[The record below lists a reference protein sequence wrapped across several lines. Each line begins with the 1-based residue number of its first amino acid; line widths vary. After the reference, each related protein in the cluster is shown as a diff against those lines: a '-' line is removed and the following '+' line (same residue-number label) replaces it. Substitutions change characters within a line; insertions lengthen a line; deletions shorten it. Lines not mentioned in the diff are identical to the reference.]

1 MSTVRANQIL
11 DAAGGNTA
19 RINGM
24 TPTAQSLQGF
34 RNRIINGNM
43 VIDQRNAGASVTYN
57 GSAASYIVDRF
68 SVGLFGTTYSSP
80 TMTIQQV
87 SDAPAGF
94 TNSLRVTSSAT
105 NTPDANRLGSF
116 YSQAI
121 EGFNTADFGWG
132 TANAQ
137 AVTVQFRVKAS
148 KVGTVSVS
156 VENSARDRSYV
167 TTVSISAANTWETK
181 TVTIPGD
188 TSGTWLTTNGVG
200 LDLKF
205 GIMSNGSWLAGAG
218 GSWFAGRAIL
228 STSQTNFI
236 AISGDY
242 ITITGVQ
249 LEAGSVATPFE
260 QIDYGRELMLC
271 QRYYQRI
278 QGTSSEFRSV
288 SSGGICAQAAAVVRN
303 VYPLKTSMRA
313 SPTVGFNGISAY
325 DGTAVSAISSLVN
338 YSTADQC
345 SFDASTFGMTAFR
358 PGAILVGSSA
368 ANFFEVSAE
377 L

>member
-1 MSTVRANQIL
+1 
-11 DAAGGNTA
+11 
-19 RINGM
+19 
-24 TPTAQSLQGF
+24 
-34 RNRIINGNM
+34 
-43 VIDQRNAGASVTYN
+43 VTYG
-57 GSAASYIVDRF
+57 GSTAAYIVDRF
-68 SVGLFGTTYSSP
+68 YIGLFGTTYSNP
-80 TMTIQQV
+80 ALTIQQV
-87 SDAPAGF
+87 SDAPSGF

-105 NTPDANRLGSF
+105 NTADANKLGSF
-116 YSQAI
+116 YSQPI
-121 EGFNTADFGWG
+121 EGFNIADLGWG

-148 KVGTVSVS
+148 KIGTVSVS

-200 LDLKF
+200 LDFKI
-205 GIMSNGSWLAGAG
+205 GIMSNGSWLAGTG
-218 GSWFAGRAIL
+218 GSWLAGRAIL

-236 AISGDY
+236 AVSGDY

-271 QRYYQRI
+271 QRYFQKTYNQSAVPGSTTSGIAGAIWSANPVTNSYPNLGTWNFAVPMRAAPNVI
-278 QGTSSEFRSV
+278 GYNPGTGASGGFRGDSTDFTPLAIAAIGERSASFFGSNVSVGTSVFV
-288 SSGGICAQAAAVVRN
+288 N
-303 VYPLKTSMRA
+303 VHA
-313 SPTVGFNGISAY
+313 
-325 DGTAVSAISSLVN
+325 TA
-338 YSTADQC
+338 
-345 SFDASTFGMTAFR
+345 
-358 PGAILVGSSA
+358 
-368 ANFFEVSAE
+368 SAE

>member
-19 RINGM
+19 TINGM

-80 TMTIQQV
+80 AMTIQQV

-121 EGFNTADFGWG
+121 EGFNIADLGWG

-148 KVGTVSVS
+148 KVGAVSVS

-205 GIMSNGSWLAGAG
+205 GIMSNGSWLAGTG
-218 GSWFAGRAIL
+218 GSWLAGRAIL

-236 AISGDY
+236 AVSGDY

-260 QIDYGRELMLC
+260 QIDYGRELIMC
-271 QRYYQRI
+271 QRYFVNLNNLS
-278 QGTSSEFRSV
+278 GSWNFNKFGFGVGSGSSNNFIVIPTPVTLRAIPTV
-288 SSGGICAQAAAVVRN
+288 SYSGGFTTIG
-303 VYPLKTSMRA
+303 S
-313 SPTVGFNGISAY
+313 G
-325 DGTAVSAISSLVN
+325 GTAVSSTTVDTANATGVQVTVVAGTYALGQFVFIQSGSL
-338 YSTADQC
+338 T
-345 SFDASTFGMTAFR
+345 
-358 PGAILVGSSA
+358 L
-368 ANFFEVSAE
+368 SAE